1 MIWTLFILYEK
12 ISIRID
18 MQTITFI
25 GNGNMGLSIAK
36 GLKDKY
42 NIEVVGRNLEKLDQF
57 EDHLGVKVDKYL
69 LDDFD
74 ITEKTILFC
83 VKPANVE
90 EVGKKLKGKARVV
103 FSVLAGTTIEKLK
116 KHLKTKAVVRTMPNL
131 AASAGASMTTLT
143 GDHNFRKEAEV
154 LLGAVGDTLWL
165 ESEKEIDIA
174 TALAGSGPAYLAL
187 IAEALADGAV
197 KQGLKR
203 EDAMAA
209 MRGLFS
215 GFGKLIQEI
224 HPALLK
230 DGVMS
235 PGGTTAAGYAAL
247 EDGNVRAACIN
258 AIEEAYTRAK
268 EL

>member
-1 MIWTLFILYEK
+1 
-12 ISIRID
+12 

-36 GLKDKY
+36 GLKETYK
-42 NIEVVGRNLEKLDQF
+42 IEVVGRNMKKLDAF
-57 EDHLGVKVDKYL
+57 EEALGTQIDKYL
-69 LDDFD
+69 IDDFD
-74 ITEKTILFC
+74 MTDKTILLC

-90 EVGKKLKGKARVV
+90 EVSSKLKGKARVL
-103 FSVLAGTTIEKLK
+103 FSVLAGTSLEKLK
-116 KHLKTKAVVRTMPNL
+116 TYFDTQAVVRTMPNL
-131 AASAGASMTTLT
+131 AASVGSSMTTLT
-143 GDHNFRKEAEV
+143 GDSKFKQEAHT
-154 LLGAVGDTLWL
+154 LLGAIGETLWL
-165 ESEKEIDIA
+165 DSEKEIDIA

-187 IAEALADGAV
+187 VAEALADGAV

-209 MRGLFS
+209 MRGLFA
-215 GFGKLIQEI
+215 GFGKLIQEV
-224 HPALLK
+224 HPSLLK

-247 EDGNVRAACIN
+247 EEGNARAAFMN
-258 AIEEAYTRAK
+258 AIEEAYKRAK